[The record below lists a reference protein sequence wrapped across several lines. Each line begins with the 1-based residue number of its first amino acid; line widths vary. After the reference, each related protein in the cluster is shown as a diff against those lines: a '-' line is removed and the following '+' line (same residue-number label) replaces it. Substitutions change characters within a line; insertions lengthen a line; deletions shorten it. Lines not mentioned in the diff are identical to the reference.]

1 MKTSLFALA
10 VLVLSTP
17 VTCLAQSAIDG
28 TWKVDLDSYSRGLK
42 PASFEV
48 RDGRFACVSCPGK
61 SSIATDGRDH
71 PVEGDRMLDTLAVKL
86 LDARTVQT
94 IAKKDGKVTSRT
106 TLKISADG
114 QTLVRQSTETIND
127 HRSNAETSYMR
138 VATGPTGSHW
148 LSGSWRR
155 VKVGSVSEPTVTFRT
170 EGRTLSMSSPHGG
183 SYIAQIDGPPA
194 PLKGDRSGDAVTV
207 KMKDASTLEE
217 IALRDGKPYLVTTM
231 RVDPNGKT
239 ARVSWSSPQARAWE
253 MRYMFVPDSKGE
265 TGSYTMTRQ

>member
-10 VLVLSTP
+10 VLAFSTP
-17 VTCLAQSAIDG
+17 ASCFAQSAIDG

-42 PASFEV
+42 PTSFTV

-71 PVEGDRMLDTLAVKL
+71 AVDGDPTLDTLAVKL

-94 IAKKDGKVTSRT
+94 IAKKDGKVAVRS
-106 TLKISADG
+106 TLKISDDG
-114 QTLVRQSTETIND
+114 KTLVRQTTETVNG
-127 HRSNAETSYMR
+127 HPSNEEVSFTH

-155 VKVGSVSEPTVTFRT
+155 VKVASLSESTVTFRT

-183 SYIAQIDGPPA
+183 SYTAQIDGPPA

-207 KMKDASTLEE
+207 RMKDASTMEE
-217 IALRDGKPYLVTTM
+217 VALRNGKPYLVTTM
-231 RVDPNGKT
+231 RVDPSGKK
-239 ARVSWSSPQARAWE
+239 AHVSWTSPQARAWE
-253 MRYMFVPDSKGE
+253 MRYMFVPDAQGE
-265 TGSYTMTRQ
+265 TGSYSMTRQ